1 MKAEV
6 RIAMAHAV
14 ANRWLDEVSR
24 KEYRFSVFQGSG
36 KTDVEM
42 RLLSGSLRSWREGKI
57 KIASLSP
64 IVDLGLNDSVNN
76 SIEIWSSDCESLRKL
91 SSWIESRGFET
102 NFIW

>member
-14 ANRWLDEVSR
+14 ANRWLNEISR

-57 KIASLSP
+57 KLGSLAP
-64 IVDLGLNDSVNN
+64 ISDLGLSEPPNN
-76 SIEIWSSDCESLRKL
+76 SIELWSADCDSLRKL